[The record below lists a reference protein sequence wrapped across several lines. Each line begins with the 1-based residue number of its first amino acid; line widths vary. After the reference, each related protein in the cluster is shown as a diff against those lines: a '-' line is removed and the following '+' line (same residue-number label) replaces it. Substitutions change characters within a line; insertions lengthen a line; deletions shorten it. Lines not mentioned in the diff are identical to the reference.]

1 MVIQRWQSVFLLI
14 AAIMMGVF
22 TFSSLGQVQLTDY
35 SLNFSTLGFYYEG
48 IATEGA
54 PTGCYSHTIGLFVI
68 SLLAIIVPAIAI
80 FMFKNTGFQKLLC
93 GFEMVLLISVCGVG
107 GYLGYYWIDGGS
119 VSWSSIIISPLIAF
133 VATVM
138 AYNGISSDERKLR
151 AADRLR

>member
-22 TFSSLGQVQLTDY
+22 TFVSLGQVQLTDY
-35 SLNFSTLGFYYEG
+35 TLNFTTCGFYYEG
-48 IATEGA
+48 IASDGA

-68 SLLAIIVPAIAI
+68 SLISIIVPAAAI
-80 FMFKNTGFQKLLC
+80 FMFKNTGLQKLMC
-93 GFEMVLLISVCGVG
+93 GFEMVLLVAICGVG
-107 GYLGYYWIDGGS
+107 GYLGYYRIDGGE
-119 VSWSSIIISPLIAF
+119 VSWSSIIIAPLIAF

-138 AYNGISSDERKLR
+138 AYNRISSDERKLR